1 MMKKHFKPLQEGD
14 IVDLV
19 APGFAPS
26 KEEVAGAKQWLI
38 DHGFRPRLPKQTLTR
53 HFLHSSPDELRWEL
67 LKSALLAKDSQM
79 IWCLRGGYG
88 SNRLWPELLKLKKP
102 AIPKLIIGLSDIT
115 SLHHFVNQKWG
126 WPSLHTSHLDR
137 LGMGRSPDSN
147 VKEILQVL
155 QGRTSEVIFKNLK
168 AMNVEALQVKNI
180 KSSLVGGNLVT
191 LQSSLGTKTQIQL
204 KDKILFLEEI
214 GERAY
219 RIDRVL
225 VHLMQSGALKGCA
238 GVVFGEFYKCNE
250 PDGSPLYKK
259 VLDRFAK
266 EVRIP
271 VFEGILS
278 GHGEWQRPLFFG
290 TKARLISAKGRGTLI
305 VQSAVKEMKK

>member
-1 MMKKHFKPLQEGD
+1 MMKKIYKPLREGD

-26 KEEVAGAKQWLI
+26 KEEVAGAVRWLK
-38 DHGFRPRLPKQTLTR
+38 DRGYRPRLPGKTLTD
-53 HFLHSSPDELRWEL
+53 HFLHSSPDEVRFEL
-67 LKSALLAKDSQM
+67 LKSALLAKDSEI

-88 SNRLWPELLKLKKP
+88 SNRLWPELLKMKKP
-102 AIPKLIIGLSDIT
+102 IKPKLIIGLSDIT
-115 SLHHFVNQKWG
+115 SLHHFVNQKWS

-137 LGMGRSPDSN
+137 LGANRAPGAN
-147 VKEILQVL
+147 VEEIIKLL
-155 QGRTSEVIFKNLK
+155 QGREQETVFKNLK
-168 AMNVEALQVKNI
+168 AMNVEALKAKNI

-204 KDKILFLEEI
+204 KNKMLFLEEI

-225 VHLMQSGALKGCA
+225 VHLAQSGVLKSCQGII
-238 GVVFGEFYKCNE
+238 FGEFFKCNE
-250 PDGSPLYKK
+250 PDGTELYKK
-259 VLDRFAK
+259 VLARFAE
-266 EVRIP
+266 EVGIP
-271 VFEGILS
+271 VFEGLPT

-290 TKARLISAKGRGTLI
+290 TSARLISAKGRGTLI
-305 VQSAVKEMKK
+305 VQSAMKEHK